1 MSRPHIIVS
10 AVHEIGPKDSASEED
25 FEAFWEAVQPE
36 VEIIDTG
43 YENKAKQHRGSFYS
57 LQREEE
63 LPVAISYHSSDQRYV
78 GEVDIVDDMKG
89 VAVTGAEEI
98 LGEINNRLS
107 PDFTLEVY
115 YWYDGVDRPGGK

>member
-10 AVHEIGPKDSASEED
+10 AVHEIGSKDSASEED

-36 VEIIDTG
+36 VEITDTG
-43 YENKAKQHRGSFYS
+43 YENEAKQHRGSFYS

-98 LGEINNRLS
+98 LEEINNRLS
-107 PDFTLEVY
+107 PHFTLEVY

>member
-10 AVHEIGPKDSASEED
+10 AVHEIGSKDSASEED

-36 VEIIDTG
+36 VEITDTG

-63 LPVAISYHSSDQRYV
+63 LPIAISYHSSDQRYV

-98 LGEINNRLS
+98 LEEINNRLS

>member
-10 AVHEIGPKDSASEED
+10 AVHEIGSKDSASEED

-36 VEIIDTG
+36 VEITDTG
-43 YENKAKQHRGSFYS
+43 YENKARQHRGSFYS

-63 LPVAISYHSSDQRYV
+63 LSVAISYHSSDQRYV
-78 GEVDIVDDMKG
+78 GEIDIVDDMKG

-98 LGEINNRLS
+98 LEEINNRLT

>member
-10 AVHEIGPKDSASEED
+10 AVHEIGSKDSASEED

-36 VEIIDTG
+36 VEITDTG

-63 LPVAISYHSSDQRYV
+63 LPIAISYHSSEQRYV

-98 LGEINNRLS
+98 LEEINNRLS